1 MQLDAANE
9 GLAAAE
15 QRHRVEVDALEQAN
29 NQLML
34 EVVDLKDELEEVS
47 EVIRAT
53 YIVYTHTRLS
63 FPRPLSETNLPT
75 SSQLM
80 SQYEENRDTRREV
93 IMEKEI
99 TQLQA
104 QLRNT
109 LKERDTIRVTMES
122 MQEVAHSPLPDAG
135 LLSCCL
141 GVNPTTPLSVSL

>member
-1 MQLDAANE
+1 
-9 GLAAAE
+9 
-15 QRHRVEVDALEQAN
+15 VEVDALEQAN

-34 EVVDLKDELEEVS
+34 EVVDLKDELEEVN
-47 EVIRAT
+47 EVHRAPC
-53 YIVYTHTRLS
+53 IVYTHA
-63 FPRPLSETNLPT
+63 FPFLRPLSGTNPPT
-75 SSQLM
+75 PSKLM

-122 MQEVAHSPLPDAG
+122 MQEVVRPPLPADAG
-135 LLSCCL
+135 LMS
-141 GVNPTTPLSVSL
+141 